1 MVKFILLAVYVAGA
15 VIAYRKMREWKHSKF
30 KKVAFSA
37 IWPLV
42 AILYG
47 IHYLHNKL

>member
-1 MVKFILLAVYVAGA
+1 MVKFILLAVYVVGIF
-15 VIAYRKMREWKHSKF
+15 VAYRMMKEWKSSKF
-30 KKVAFSA
+30 EKVFFSV

-47 IHYLHNKL
+47 IHFLHNAK

>member
-1 MVKFILLAVYVAGA
+1 MVKFIILAVYVVG
-15 VIAYRKMREWKHSKF
+15 VIVAYRKMKEWQHSKF
-30 KKVAFSA
+30 EKVAFSL

-47 IHYLHNKL
+47 IHYLHNRQ